1 MDKGP
6 GNPSS
11 NKIINYD
18 ERKVVQGKKMW
29 ELLVQRTSWNSS
41 FFSSPV
47 NGDDLDQNRKGLP
60 IISSGQRLQDCDI
73 QAPK

>member
-18 ERKVVQGKKMW
+18 ERKVVQGRDSRIVTYK
-29 ELLVQRTSWNSS
+29 
-41 FFSSPV
+41 P
-47 NGDDLDQNRKGLP
+47 QNKTT
-60 IISSGQRLQDCDI
+60 
-73 QAPK
+73 K